1 MVEVNYLEYLNKMD
15 HNQLVRLLKD
25 HGLLEKGVLTLEDI
39 ASIVGNWVLEL
50 EGHHPRNLLKKINDQ
65 LQTPFATTPAKPTV
79 ATPALP
85 PSPAVR
91 PISLPATSPLLT
103 PAPPPSIPPAVN
115 PRNSSSESAITTERI
130 QFQTSSELN
139 DFAEQEKFIPPVVSI
154 LLFLL
159 VTLSITGT
167 FVASDIPLAL
177 SISLGL
183 GLACLV
189 PALMPPES
197 NGFFLAELSAVG
209 WIVVLFGSALSL
221 DVSDSPTLVQEL
233 VNLSFASIMLVS
245 NFVVLSFGVA
255 SYAIV
260 DDKKLSTRRMA
271 NNLTSIALGLFIM
284 ALLFDNLTDG
294 LVPAVAAITGL
305 WGIVVIGQSRPLD
318 IGYLPEKIAI
328 VCLFFSMATLF
339 ASWDDYLFIYLILCV
354 LVVGFALLSP
364 TLASENLANLML
376 VYSAVFITMMSLL
389 MSLSFPSILFHIIV
403 LLFVLIQMEYRYREE
418 GNSKFTVTQILSP
431 QEARFASENHIIDS
445 DVAILG
451 FKGAG
456 KTSYL
461 AALWMILN
469 NRVTGDLWY
478 GSAKNLFDQRPLAYG
493 VSEIRTVLKETAD
506 ETERMLIDSDSDKEV
521 MMKYLSHRW
530 AQQTMYSEFRENI
543 LPLPLYGFP
552 FLANAPRS
560 TKKFLENFTKKL
572 LVVDKNKRT
581 LPDSTAGVSMQLSLS
596 IGFPARLH
604 ESYSTFFGLGKKEK
618 HFTSNVEKRIRC
630 LDVPGEE
637 VQRAVEFM
645 DGQEIKSRSI
655 SNLLLNIENKKERE
669 WQVHKEAIRYI
680 VKMTAEFEHVVFM
693 IDANEFTSPSQ
704 SSDSPVGAYLL
715 LADRLAH
722 LSGASLRKVTVL
734 LNKSDELL
742 IRGEN
747 PNRIMPDG
755 GLLNWDELLN
765 QTKAM
770 QTLAEVIGPAV
781 ISRVRIPLEAYFTCT
796 FGGVIHRG
804 PGAPEDDVI
813 PTYPMVPINVLEP
826 LLRDMIKE

>member
-1 MVEVNYLEYLNKMD
+1 MAEVNYLEFLNKMD
-15 HNQLVRLLKD
+15 HNQLVSLLKR
-25 HGLLEKGVLTLEDI
+25 HGLLERGVLSLEDI
-39 ASIVGNWVLEL
+39 ASIVGDWVLEL
-50 EGHHPRNLLKKINDQ
+50 EGHHPRNCLKKINDR
-65 LQTPFATTPAKPTV
+65 LQTPTPTV

-85 PSPAVR
+85 TAQRTPAVR
-91 PISLPATSPLLT
+91 STIPLPPPIPTQAAPVASLP
-103 PAPPPSIPPAVN
+103 
-115 PRNSSSESAITTERI
+115 SEGMTAITTERI
-130 QFQTSSELN
+130 HFQTSSELN
-139 DFAEQEKFIPPVVSI
+139 DFAEQEKFIPPVVSV

-159 VTLSITGT
+159 VTLSTAGT
-167 FVASDIPLAL
+167 FVASGIPFAL

-189 PALMPPES
+189 PALMPAES
-197 NGFFLAELSAVG
+197 NGFFLAQLSAIG

-221 DVSDSPTLVQEL
+221 DVNESPELVQDL

-245 NFVVLSFGVA
+245 NFIVLSFGVA
-255 SYAIV
+255 TYSIV
-260 DDKKLSTRRMA
+260 DEEKLSTRRMA
-271 NNLTSIALGLFIM
+271 NNLTSIALTLFVI
-284 ALLFDNLTDG
+284 ALLFGDLRKG
-294 LVPAVAAITGL
+294 LVPAVAAVTGL

-318 IGYLPEKIAI
+318 ISNLPEKIAI
-328 VCLFFSMATLF
+328 ICLFFSMATLF

-364 TLASENLANLML
+364 TLASESLANLML

-403 LLFVLIQMEYRYREE
+403 LIFVLIQMEYRYRED
-418 GNSKFTVTQILSP
+418 GKRKFTVTKILSP
-431 QEARFASENHIIDS
+431 QEARFADEKHIIDS

-493 VSEIRTVLKETAD
+493 VNEIKTVLQETAD
-506 ETERMLIDSDSDKEV
+506 ETERMMIETDSDKEV
-521 MMKYLSHRW
+521 MLKYLSHRW
-530 AQQTMYSEFRENI
+530 AQVTMRSEFSENK
-543 LPLPLYGFP
+543 LPHPVYGFP
-552 FLANAPRS
+552 FLSNAPRS

-572 LVVDKNKRT
+572 LVPDKSKRT
-581 LPDSTAGVSMQLSLS
+581 LPDSTAGVSMQLALS
-596 IGFPARLH
+596 IGFPAELH
-604 ESYSTFFGLGKKEK
+604 ESYSTFFGLRKKEK
-618 HFTSNVEKRIRC
+618 YYTSNVEKRIRC

-645 DGQEIKSRSI
+645 DGQTIKSSSI
-655 SNLLLNIENKKERE
+655 SNLLLNIENKNERE
-669 WQVHKEAIRYI
+669 WRQHREAIRYI

-704 SSDSPVGAYLL
+704 SNDSPVGAYLL

-747 PNRIMPDG
+747 PNRVMPDG
-755 GLLNWDELLN
+755 GLHNWDELLN

-781 ISRVRIPLEAYFTCT
+781 LSRVKIPVEAYFTCT

-804 PGAPEDDVI
+804 PGAPPEDVI

-826 LLRDMIKE
+826 LLRDMM